1 MDLNLYN
8 IQYLEGLFGEP
19 QSVHYTA
26 NTEKGI
32 DTSGVAILSYPGFQ
46 AVAIGARTVRDSRN
60 IALKEAKATLP
71 RTAV

>member
-26 NTEKGI
+26 NMEKEL
-32 DTSGVAILSYPGFQ
+32 TP
-46 AVAIGARTVRDSRN
+46 AVLQFYLIPAFRQ
-60 IALKEAKATLP
+60 LQ
-71 RTAV
+71 